1 MTNRLRRYFAVRGGD
16 WLALAFAVL
25 AVAASFR
32 GAPAEA
38 YAFPR
43 LLSILLLIFCAAAA
57 LSRAEAA
64 ASAPLDAAT
73 IKKIAPGIFVVVVYI
88 ASAETVGFYAS
99 AGIAFFA
106 LAFLYGR
113 KPRRVWVVF
122 AVSCAI
128 MAALFGLF
136 GLLLRAQTP
145 RGFFF

>member
-64 ASAPLDAAT
+64 SAPLDAAT
-73 IKKIAPGIFVVVVYI
+73 IKKIAPGIFVVVMYI

-99 AGIAFFA
+99 AGAAFFA

>member
-64 ASAPLDAAT
+64 SAPLDAAT
-73 IKKIAPGIFVVVVYI
+73 IKKIAPGLFIVVVYI

-99 AGIAFFA
+99 AGAAFFA

>member
-1 MTNRLRRYFAVRGGD
+1 MTNRLWRYFAVRGGD

-38 YAFPR
+38 YTFPR

-73 IKKIAPGIFVVVVYI
+73 IKKIAPGIFIVVVYI

-99 AGIAFFA
+99 AGAAFFA

-128 MAALFGLF
+128 MVALFGLF

>member
-1 MTNRLRRYFAVRGGD
+1 MTNRLRNYFAVRGGD

-64 ASAPLDAAT
+64 SAPLDAAT
-73 IKKIAPGIFVVVVYI
+73 IKKIAPGILIVVVYI
-88 ASAETVGFYAS
+88 AAAETVGFYAS
-99 AGIAFFA
+99 AGAAFFA

>member
-1 MTNRLRRYFAVRGGD
+1 MTNRLRNYFAVRGGD

-38 YAFPR
+38 YTFPR

-64 ASAPLDAAT
+64 SAPLDAAT
-73 IKKIAPGIFVVVVYI
+73 IKKIAPGVLIVVVYI

-99 AGIAFFA
+99 AGAAFFA

-113 KPRRVWVVF
+113 KPRRVWIVF

>member
-16 WLALAFAVL
+16 WLALAFAIL

-57 LSRAEAA
+57 LSRAES

-73 IKKIAPGIFVVVVYI
+73 IKKIAPGLFVVVVYI
-88 ASAETVGFYAS
+88 AAAETVGFYAS
-99 AGIAFFA
+99 AGAAFFA

>member
-1 MTNRLRRYFAVRGGD
+1 M
-16 WLALAFAVL
+16 
-25 AVAASFR
+25 
-32 GAPAEA
+32 
-38 YAFPR
+38 
-43 LLSILLLIFCAAAA
+43 IFCAAAA
-57 LSRAEAA
+57 LSRAEA

-113 KPRRVWVVF
+113 KPRRVWIVF

>member
-64 ASAPLDAAT
+64 STPLDAAT

-99 AGIAFFA
+99 AGAAFFA

>member
-1 MTNRLRRYFAVRGGD
+1 MTNRLRNYFAARGGD

-38 YAFPR
+38 YTFPR
-43 LLSILLLIFCAAAA
+43 LVSILLLIFCAAAA

-64 ASAPLDAAT
+64 AAPLDAAT
-73 IKKIAPGIFVVVVYI
+73 IKKIAPGILIVVVYI

-99 AGIAFFA
+99 AGAAFFA

-128 MAALFGLF
+128 MTALFGLF

>member
-64 ASAPLDAAT
+64 SAPLDAAT
-73 IKKIAPGIFVVVVYI
+73 IKKIAPGIFVVIVYI

-99 AGIAFFA
+99 AGAAFFA

-128 MAALFGLF
+128 MVALFGLF

>member
-1 MTNRLRRYFAVRGGD
+1 MTNRLRNYFAVRGGD

-38 YAFPR
+38 YTFPR
-43 LLSILLLIFCAAAA
+43 LLSILLLIFCAAAT
-57 LSRAEAA
+57 LSRAEA

-99 AGIAFFA
+99 AGAAFFT

-128 MAALFGLF
+128 MTALFGLF

>member
-64 ASAPLDAAT
+64 SAPLDAAT
-73 IKKIAPGIFVVVVYI
+73 IKKIAPGILIVVVYI
-88 ASAETVGFYAS
+88 AAAETVGFYAS
-99 AGIAFFA
+99 AGAAFFA

>member
-38 YAFPR
+38 YTFPR
-43 LLSILLLIFCAAAA
+43 LTSILLLIFCAAAA
-57 LSRAEAA
+57 LSRAEA

-99 AGIAFFA
+99 AGIAFFT

-128 MAALFGLF
+128 MTALFGLF

>member
-38 YAFPR
+38 YTFPR

-64 ASAPLDAAT
+64 SAPLDAAT
-73 IKKIAPGIFVVVVYI
+73 IKKIAPGILIVVVYI
-88 ASAETVGFYAS
+88 AAAETVGFYAS
-99 AGIAFFA
+99 AGAAFFA